1 MIKAYLRKYIRLH
14 ACICVLYATLFFAEA
29 IVMGEMFYINGFNGI
44 SLEET
49 TYSFAVNKTDFDKLH
64 DLLGF
69 NGQLRDVCFV
79 AQNTDFDIVCYPIGI
94 DKERIETDGF
104 GYNIDIGQIYLTE
117 TINIP
122 EVLGVEFFE
131 LTENDRTDICING
144 ETYLY
149 KGTVSIDNT
158 YPKSTWPYN
167 VYMCE
172 NDFQKQLKNY
182 ERAIVAYTFKEDLS
196 KEEMEELIQ
205 FASGIAPSAIFIKYK
220 KESPELAFF
229 LNKSNS
235 FIWIITFLAAMCFG
249 RMLLVLLK
257 NREPEY
263 KVFELLGAQKSWIT
277 FSKIRYVAAL
287 LTVSGAIG
295 ILAYF
300 GVQKFTDNLLVYTNN
315 SAIFWCDCL
324 LIYYSAGGVAMIIIN
339 LIERLKNRYD
349 N

>member
-1 MIKAYLRKYIRLH
+1 MIKAYIRKYIRLN
-14 ACICVLYATLFFAEA
+14 AIICVLYATLFFAEA
-29 IVMGEMFYINGFNGI
+29 VVMGEVFYINGFNRI
-44 SLEET
+44 PLEET
-49 TYSFAVNKTDFDKLH
+49 TYSFAVNETDFDKLH
-64 DLLGF
+64 DLLIF
-69 NGQLRDVCFV
+69 DGQLRDVCFV
-79 AQNTDFDIVCYPIGI
+79 VQNTEFDIVCYPIGI
-94 DKERIETDGF
+94 DKERIETAGF
-104 GYNIDIGQIYLTE
+104 EYNIDIGQIYLTE

-122 EVLGVEFFE
+122 EVLGVEYFD
-131 LTENDRTDICING
+131 LSDNDRTDICING

-182 ERAIVAYTFKEDLS
+182 ERAIVAYTFKKDLS
-196 KEEMEELIQ
+196 KEEMEELVQ

-263 KVFELLGAQKSWIT
+263 KVFELLGAKKSWIT

-295 ILAYF
+295 VLAYF
-300 GVQKFTDNLLVYTNN
+300 GVQRLTDNLLVYTNN
-315 SAIFWCDCL
+315 SAIFWIDCL
-324 LIYYSAGGVAMIIIN
+324 LIYYSAGGMAMIIIN
-339 LIERLKNRYD
+339 LIERFKYRYE